1 MTYEQLFKLEDFL
14 ASNLCTYTHL
24 NIEKE
29 TTFKDAFGA
38 SCTSFFDNAIFE
50 GLFIMVFPE
59 SNKDGIVLYNNMVL
73 QIPEIIQNT
82 YCLLDTDESGN
93 LRLII
98 GVSETKK

>member
-38 SCTSFFDNAIFE
+38 SYTSFFDNAIFE

-59 SNKDGIVLYNNMVL
+59 SNEDGIVLYNNMVL

-82 YCLLDTDESGN
+82 YCLLDMDESGN